1 MSTARTDKMLLFL
14 EDDRDLQTLVCTFL
28 RDKGYQVTPAR
39 SAAEAREVLQSKPVD
54 AAIVDGLL
62 PGMTGADF
70 IRELRQTKPNLPVL
84 FASAFWKDLKSHE
97 LLTRQLGVAR
107 VVHKPYRPEEL
118 AVWLEQL
125 FAVVEPPPP
134 PSESLGSMDDDEDD
148 EPVDDF
154 AASLALLS
162 ADYGAKLPERLASL
176 QALFG
181 RGRHGDAAAMEEAY
195 SVVHKLHGTAGS
207 YGFRDVSI
215 AAGALEDVLQPV
227 KTGGTLDWARVDAGF
242 RALEDRV
249 SLPVLTP
256 EPEAEEAVVAAM
268 GTLLVVDEDAAIL
281 ADAKQMGDREGVR
294 VVTARSPQEACAA
307 VERQWVDGALLHMG
321 SAGLA
326 TANALRAMEG
336 HQSLPLAFSSTGAGL
351 QERVHAAHAGASL
364 FLPRPFTQQDFAT
377 AAERLVTARR
387 LERAKVMVVDDDP
400 EAVRALSQALVSDAV
415 EVVGL
420 ENAYGL
426 LDALAQHR
434 PDLLLLDVQMPGPSG
449 FDLCRILRLTPEWQ
463 ELPILLITTQVGLE
477 FRLAAFQAG
486 ADDYLAKPVLKEE
499 LRARVHA
506 RLERARLSR
515 ERTERD
521 ALTGLMLR
529 RPFVE
534 AVATRLSEARRSD
547 RPLALC
553 FLDVDHFKKVN
564 DQHGHLAGD
573 RVLTRLGRLL
583 GARFRREDLRA
594 RWGGEEFVVAL
605 LGETPESAK
614 EILSRTAEELAGM
627 AFESDAGHTFHVTF
641 SAGLAVAPMDGTT
654 LDELLRVADARL
666 YRAKENGRNRIET
679 E

>member
-1 MSTARTDKMLLFL
+1 MSTARNDKTLLFL
-14 EDDRDLQTLVCTFL
+14 EDDRDLQALVCTFL
-28 RDKGYQVTPAR
+28 RDRGYQVTPAR
-39 SAAEAREVLQSKPVD
+39 TAAEAREVLQSKPVD

-70 IRELRQTKPNLPVL
+70 IRELRKTKPDLPVL

-125 FAVVEPPPP
+125 FAVAQPPPP
-134 PSESLGSMDDDEDD
+134 PAEALEAEDA

-162 ADYGAKLPERLASL
+162 ADYGAKLPERLAML
-176 QALFG
+176 QALLG
-181 RGRHGDAAAMEEAY
+181 KGRHGDAAAMEEAY

-207 YGFRDVSI
+207 YGFREVSI
-215 AAGALEDVLQPV
+215 TAGALEDVLRPV

-256 EPEAEEAVVAAM
+256 ELEPEEAVVAAM
-268 GTLLVVDEDAAIL
+268 GTLLVVDEDAAVL
-281 ADAKQMGDREGVR
+281 ADARRMGEREGVR
-294 VVTARSPQEACAA
+294 VVTAATPQDACAA
-307 VERQWVDGALLHMG
+307 VERQWVDGALLHM
-321 SAGLA
+321 SPAGLA
-326 TANALRAMEG
+326 TAGALRAMEG
-336 HQSLPLAFSSTGAGL
+336 HQSLPLAFSSTGSGL

-377 AAERLVTARR
+377 AAERLVATRR

-426 LDALAQHR
+426 LDALAEHR

-463 ELPILLITTQVGLE
+463 ELPILLITAQVGLE

-534 AVATRLSEARRSD
+534 SVATRLSEARRSD

-573 RVLTRLGRLL
+573 RVLMRLGRLL

-614 EILSRTAEELAGM
+614 EILSRTAEELSAM
-627 AFESDAGHTFHVTF
+627 TFEGDAGETFHVTF
-641 SAGLAVAPMDGTT
+641 SAGLAVAPMDGTS
-654 LDELLRVADARL
+654 LDELLRAADARL

>member
-1 MSTARTDKMLLFL
+1 M
-14 EDDRDLQTLVCTFL
+14 
-28 RDKGYQVTPAR
+28 
-39 SAAEAREVLQSKPVD
+39 
-54 AAIVDGLL
+54 
-62 PGMTGADF
+62 
-70 IRELRQTKPNLPVL
+70 
-84 FASAFWKDLKSHE
+84 
-97 LLTRQLGVAR
+97 
-107 VVHKPYRPEEL
+107 
-118 AVWLEQL
+118 
-125 FAVVEPPPP
+125 
-134 PSESLGSMDDDEDD
+134 
-148 EPVDDF
+148 
-154 AASLALLS
+154 
-162 ADYGAKLPERLASL
+162 
-176 QALFG
+176 
-181 RGRHGDAAAMEEAY
+181 
-195 SVVHKLHGTAGS
+195 
-207 YGFRDVSI
+207 
-215 AAGALEDVLQPV
+215 
-227 KTGGTLDWARVDAGF
+227 
-242 RALEDRV
+242 
-249 SLPVLTP
+249 
-256 EPEAEEAVVAAM
+256 
-268 GTLLVVDEDAAIL
+268 
-281 ADAKQMGDREGVR
+281 
-294 VVTARSPQEACAA
+294 
-307 VERQWVDGALLHMG
+307 
-321 SAGLA
+321 
-326 TANALRAMEG
+326 
-336 HQSLPLAFSSTGAGL
+336 
-351 QERVHAAHAGASL
+351 HAAHAGASL

-387 LERAKVMVVDDDP
+387 QERAKVMVVDDDP
-400 EAVRALSQALVSDAV
+400 EAVRALSQVLVSDAV

-426 LDALAQHR
+426 LDALARHR

-463 ELPILLITTQVGLE
+463 ELPILLITAQVGLE

-534 AVATRLSEARRSD
+534 AVAARLSEARRGD

-573 RVLTRLGRLL
+573 RVLMRLGRLL

-605 LGETPESAK
+605 LGESAESAK

-627 AFESDAGHTFHVTF
+627 AFESDAGKTFHVTF
-641 SAGLAVAPMDGTT
+641 SAGLAVAPQDGTT
-654 LDELLRVADARL
+654 LDELLRAADARL

>member
-1 MSTARTDKMLLFL
+1 MSPARNHKTLLFL
-14 EDDRDLQTLVCTFL
+14 EDDRDLQALVCTFL
-28 RDKGYQVTPAR
+28 RDRGYQVTPAR
-39 SAAEAREVLQSKPVD
+39 TAAEAREVLQSKPVD

-70 IRELRQTKPNLPVL
+70 IRELRKTKPDLPVL

-125 FAVVEPPPP
+125 FAVARPPPP
-134 PSESLGSMDDDEDD
+134 RESLDEEDA

-162 ADYGAKLPERLASL
+162 ADYGAKLPERLATL
-176 QALFG
+176 QALLG
-181 RGRHGDAAAMEEAY
+181 KGRHGDAAAMEEAY

-215 AAGALEDVLQPV
+215 TAGALEDVLRPV

-249 SLPVLTP
+249 SLPVLAP
-256 EPEAEEAVVAAM
+256 EPEPEEAVVAAM
-268 GTLLVVDEDAAIL
+268 GTLLVVDEDAAVL
-281 ADAKQMGDREGVR
+281 ADARRMGEREGVR
-294 VVTARSPQEACAA
+294 VVTAATPQEACAA

-321 SAGLA
+321 EAGLA
-326 TANALRAMEG
+326 TASALRAMEG
-336 HQSLPLAFSSTGAGL
+336 HQSLPLAFSSTSGVL
-351 QERVHAAHAGASL
+351 QERVNAAHAGASL

-377 AAERLVTARR
+377 AAERLVATRR

-449 FDLCRILRLTPEWQ
+449 FDLCRILRLAPEWQ
-463 ELPILLITTQVGLE
+463 ELPILLITAQVGLE

-534 AVATRLSEARRSD
+534 AVGTRLSEARRSD
-547 RPLALC
+547 KPLALC

-573 RVLTRLGRLL
+573 RVLMRLGRLL

-614 EILSRTAEELAGM
+614 EILSRTAEELSAM
-627 AFESDAGHTFHVTF
+627 TFEGDTGDTFHVTF
-641 SAGLAVAPMDGTT
+641 SAGLAVAPGDGTT

-666 YRAKENGRNRIET
+666 YRAKENGRNRIEA

>member
-1 MSTARTDKMLLFL
+1 MSTARNDKTLLFL
-14 EDDRDLQTLVCTFL
+14 EDDRDLQALVCTFL
-28 RDKGYQVTPAR
+28 RDRGYQVTPAR
-39 SAAEAREVLQSKPVD
+39 TAAEAREVLQSKPVD

-70 IRELRQTKPNLPVL
+70 IRELRKTKPDLPVL

-125 FAVVEPPPP
+125 FAVAQPPPP
-134 PSESLGSMDDDEDD
+134 RESLDTEDAED
-148 EPVDDF
+148 AEPVDDF
-154 AASLALLS
+154 AASLARLS
-162 ADYGAKLPERLASL
+162 ADYGAKLPERLAML
-176 QALFG
+176 QALLG
-181 RGRHGDAAAMEEAY
+181 KGRHGDAEAMEEAY

-215 AAGALEDVLQPV
+215 AAGALEDVLRPV
-227 KTGGTLDWARVDAGF
+227 KTGGTLDWAQVDAGF

-256 EPEAEEAVVAAM
+256 EPESEEAVVAAM
-268 GTLLVVDEDAAIL
+268 GTLLVVDEDAGVL
-281 ADAKQMGDREGVR
+281 ADAKRMGKREGVR
-294 VVTARSPQEACAA
+294 VVTAATPLEACAA

-321 SAGLA
+321 AAGLS
-326 TANALRAMEG
+326 TASALRAMEG
-336 HQSLPLAFSSTGAGL
+336 HQSLPLAFSSTGGGL
-351 QERVHAAHAGASL
+351 QERVRAAHAGASL

-377 AAERLVTARR
+377 AAERLVATRR
-387 LERAKVMVVDDDP
+387 LERSKVMVVDDDP

-463 ELPILLITTQVGLE
+463 DLPILLITAQVGLE

-564 DQHGHLAGD
+564 DQYGHLAGD
-573 RVLTRLGRLL
+573 RVLMRLGRLL

-614 EILSRTAEELAGM
+614 EILSRTAEELSAM
-627 AFESDAGHTFHVTF
+627 TFEGDAGETFHVTF
-641 SAGLAVAPMDGTT
+641 SAGLAVAPRDGTT
-654 LDELLRVADARL
+654 LDELLRAADARL

>member
-1 MSTARTDKMLLFL
+1 MSTARNDKTLLFL
-14 EDDRDLQTLVCTFL
+14 EDDRDLQALVCTFL
-28 RDKGYQVTPAR
+28 RDRGYQVTPAR
-39 SAAEAREVLQSKPVD
+39 TAAEAREVLQSKPVD

-70 IRELRQTKPNLPVL
+70 IRELRKTKPDLPVL

-125 FAVVEPPPP
+125 FAVAQPPPP
-134 PSESLGSMDDDEDD
+134 PRESLDAEDA

-154 AASLALLS
+154 AASLARLS
-162 ADYGAKLPERLASL
+162 ADYGAKLPERLAML
-176 QALFG
+176 QALLG
-181 RGRHGDAAAMEEAY
+181 KGRHGDAEAMEEAY

-215 AAGALEDVLQPV
+215 AAGALEDVLRPV
-227 KTGGTLDWARVDAGF
+227 KTGGTLDWAQVDAGF

-256 EPEAEEAVVAAM
+256 EPESEEAVVAAM
-268 GTLLVVDEDAAIL
+268 GTLLVVDEDAGVL
-281 ADAKQMGDREGVR
+281 ADAKRMGKREGVR
-294 VVTARSPQEACAA
+294 VVTAATPLEACAA

-321 SAGLA
+321 AAGLS
-326 TANALRAMEG
+326 TASALRAMEG
-336 HQSLPLAFSSTGAGL
+336 HQSLPLAFSSTGGGL
-351 QERVHAAHAGASL
+351 QERVRAAHAGASL

-377 AAERLVTARR
+377 AAERLVATRR
-387 LERAKVMVVDDDP
+387 LERSKVMVVDDDP

-463 ELPILLITTQVGLE
+463 DLPILLITAQVGLE

-564 DQHGHLAGD
+564 DQYGHLAGD
-573 RVLTRLGRLL
+573 RVLMRLGRLL

-614 EILSRTAEELAGM
+614 EILSRTAEELSAM
-627 AFESDAGHTFHVTF
+627 TFEGDAGETFHVTF
-641 SAGLAVAPMDGTT
+641 SAGLAVAPRDGTT
-654 LDELLRVADARL
+654 LDELLRAADARL

>member
-1 MSTARTDKMLLFL
+1 MSTARNDKTLLFL
-14 EDDRDLQTLVCTFL
+14 EDDRDLQALVCTFL
-28 RDKGYQVTPAR
+28 RDRGYQVTPAR
-39 SAAEAREVLQSKPVD
+39 TAAEAREVLQSKPVD

-70 IRELRQTKPNLPVL
+70 IRELRKTKPDLPVL

-125 FAVVEPPPP
+125 FAVAQPPPP
-134 PSESLGSMDDDEDD
+134 PRESLDAEGAEDA

-162 ADYGAKLPERLASL
+162 ADYGAKLPERLAML
-176 QALFG
+176 QALLG
-181 RGRHGDAAAMEEAY
+181 KGRHGDAEAMEEAY

-215 AAGALEDVLQPV
+215 AAGALEDVLRPV
-227 KTGGTLDWARVDAGF
+227 KTGGTLDWAQVDAGF

-249 SLPVLTP
+249 SLPVLAP
-256 EPEAEEAVVAAM
+256 EPESEEAVVAAM
-268 GTLLVVDEDAAIL
+268 GTLLVVDEDAGVL
-281 ADAKQMGDREGVR
+281 ADAKRMGEREGVR
-294 VVTARSPQEACAA
+294 VVTAATPLEACAA

-321 SAGLA
+321 AAGLA
-326 TANALRAMEG
+326 TASALRAMEG
-336 HQSLPLAFSSTGAGL
+336 HQSLPLAFSSTGGGL
-351 QERVHAAHAGASL
+351 QERVRAAHAGASL
-364 FLPRPFTQQDFAT
+364 FLPRPFTQQDLAL
-377 AAERLVTARR
+377 AVERLVTVRR
-387 LERAKVMVVDDDP
+387 LERARVLVVDDDP
-400 EAVRALSQALVSDAV
+400 DAVRALTQALMSDAV

-420 ENAYGL
+420 ESAYGL

-434 PDLLLLDVQMPGPSG
+434 PDLLLLDVRMPGPSG
-449 FDLCRILRLTPEWQ
+449 FDLCRILRLSPEWQ
-463 ELPILLITTQVGLE
+463 ELPILLISAQVGLE

-486 ADDYLAKPVLKEE
+486 ADDYLAKPVLREE

-534 AVATRLSEARRSD
+534 AVNARLSEARRSD
-547 RPLALC
+547 KPLALC

-564 DQHGHLAGD
+564 DEHGHLAGD
-573 RVLTRLGRLL
+573 RVLMRLGRLL

-614 EILSRTAEELAGM
+614 EILSRTAEELSAM
-627 AFESDAGHTFHVTF
+627 TFEGDAGETFHVTF
-641 SAGLAVAPMDGTT
+641 SAGLAVAPRDGTT
-654 LDELLRVADARL
+654 LDELLRAADARL

>member
-1 MSTARTDKMLLFL
+1 MSTARSDKTLLFL

-39 SAAEAREVLQSKPVD
+39 SAAEARQVLLSEPVD

-70 IRELRQTKPNLPVL
+70 IRELRQTRPALPVL

-125 FAVVEPPPP
+125 FALAESPPAPAEPREPEALDP
-134 PSESLGSMDDDEDD
+134 EDA
-148 EPVDDF
+148 F
-154 AASLALLS
+154 AASLAQLS
-162 ADYGAKLPERLASL
+162 ADYGAKLPERLATL
-176 QALFG
+176 QALLG
-181 RGRHGDAAAMEEAY
+181 RGRHGEASVMEEAY
-195 SVVHKLHGTAGS
+195 AVVHKLHGTAGS
-207 YGFRDVSI
+207 YGFRDVSV
-215 AAGALEDVLQPV
+215 AAGKLEDVLQPV
-227 KTGGTLDWARVDAGF
+227 RAGTPLALDWAAVDAGF
-242 RALEDRV
+242 RALEAV
-249 SLPVLTP
+249 VVMPVL
-256 EPEAEEAVVAAM
+256 EPELEPDPAVVSAM
-268 GTLLVVDEDAAIL
+268 GTLLVVDEDAEIL
-281 ADAKQMGDREGVR
+281 ADARRMGDKEGVR
-294 VVTARSPQEACAA
+294 VVTAGTPDEACAVVA
-307 VERQWVDGALLHMG
+307 RQWVDGALLHMG
-321 SAGLA
+321 PMGLA
-326 TANALRAMEG
+326 TANALRSLEG
-336 HQSLPLAFSSTGAGL
+336 HQSLPLAFSSTGGGL

-387 LERAKVMVVDDDP
+387 QERAKVMVVDDDP

-420 ENAYGL
+420 ENPYGL
-426 LDALAQHR
+426 LDALARHR

-463 ELPILLITTQVGLE
+463 ELPILLVTAQVGLE

-529 RPFVE
+529 RPFVD
-534 AVATRLSEARRSD
+534 AVNARLSEARRGEK
-547 RPLALC
+547 PLALC

-564 DQHGHLAGD
+564 DEHGHLAGD
-573 RVLTRLGRLL
+573 RVLMRLGRLL

-605 LGETPESAK
+605 LGESLESAK
-614 EILSRTAEELAGM
+614 EIFSRTAEELAGM
-627 AFESDAGHTFHVTF
+627 AFEGDAGETFSVTF
-641 SAGLAVAPMDGTT
+641 SAGLVVAPRDGTT

-666 YRAKENGRNRIET
+666 YRAKSNGRDRIET

>member
-1 MSTARTDKMLLFL
+1 MSTARHLNKTLLFL

-39 SAAEAREVLQSKPVD
+39 SAAEARQVLVSQPVD

-70 IRELRQTKPNLPVL
+70 IRELRQTRPGLPVL

-125 FAVVEPPPP
+125 FALAEPPPP
-134 PSESLGSMDDDEDD
+134 PLEALEEEEPEPEDA
-148 EPVDDF
+148 F

-162 ADYGAKLPERLASL
+162 ADYGAKLPERLATL
-176 QALFG
+176 KALLG
-181 RGRHGDAAAMEEAY
+181 RGREGDAPAMEEAY

-215 AAGALEDVLQPV
+215 TAGKLEDVLQPV
-227 KTGGTLDWARVDAGF
+227 RHGGPLDWDAVARAF
-242 RALEDRV
+242 QALEDV
-249 SLPVLTP
+249 VALPVEVEP
-256 EPEAEEAVVAAM
+256 EPEVAEPPSAM
-268 GTLLVVDEDAAIL
+268 GTLLVVDEDPALL
-281 ADAKQMGDREGVR
+281 ADAKRMGEQEGVR
-294 VVTARSPQEACAA
+294 VVTAASADEACAVA
-307 VERQWVDGALLHMG
+307 RRQWVDGALLHMG
-321 SAGLA
+321 AEGIA
-326 TANALRAMEG
+326 TANALRALDG
-336 HQSLPLAFSSTGAGL
+336 HQSLPLAFSSSGGGL
-351 QERVHAAHAGASL
+351 QERVVAAHAGASL
-364 FLPRPFTQQDFAT
+364 FLPRPFTLQDFAT

-387 LERAKVMVVDDDP
+387 QERARVMVVDDDP
-400 EAVRALSQALVSDAV
+400 EAVRALTQALVSDAV

-463 ELPILLITTQVGLE
+463 ELPILLVTAQVGLE

-486 ADDYLAKPVLKEE
+486 ADDYLAKPVLREE

-515 ERTERD
+515 ERTEKD

-534 AVATRLSEARRSD
+534 AVTTRLSEARRVD

-564 DQHGHLAGD
+564 DEHGHLAGD
-573 RVLTRLGRLL
+573 RVLMRLGRLL

-605 LGETPESAK
+605 LGETAENAR

-627 AFESDAGHTFHVTF
+627 SFEGDGGEPFHVTF
-641 SAGLAVAPMDGTT
+641 SAGLAVAPQDGTT
-654 LDELLRVADARL
+654 LEELLRVADSRL
-666 YRAKENGRNRIET
+666 YRAKSNGRNRIEV
-679 E
+679 

>member
-1 MSTARTDKMLLFL
+1 MSTARSAKTLLFV
-14 EDDRDLQTLVCTFL
+14 EDDRDLQALVCAFL

-39 SAAEAREVLQSKPVD
+39 TAAEAREVLQSRPVD

-70 IRELRQTKPNLPVL
+70 IRELRKTKPDLPVL

-125 FAVVEPPPP
+125 FAVAQPPPP
-134 PSESLGSMDDDEDD
+134 PQEALEEDAP

-162 ADYGAKLPERLASL
+162 ADYGAKLPERLATL
-176 QALFG
+176 QALLG
-181 RGRHGDAAAMEEAY
+181 KGRHGDAAAMEEAY

-215 AAGALEDVLQPV
+215 TAGALEDVLRPV

-249 SLPVLTP
+249 SLPVLAP
-256 EPEAEEAVVAAM
+256 EPEPEEAVVAAM
-268 GTLLVVDEDAAIL
+268 GTLLVVDEDAAVL
-281 ADAKQMGDREGVR
+281 ADAKRMGEREGVR
-294 VVTARSPQEACAA
+294 VVTAATPQEACVA

-321 SAGLA
+321 EAGLA
-326 TANALRAMEG
+326 TARALRAMEG
-336 HQSLPLAFSSTGAGL
+336 HQSLPLAFSSTGGGL
-351 QERVHAAHAGASL
+351 QERVDAAHAGASL

-377 AAERLVTARR
+377 AAERLVATRR

-463 ELPILLITTQVGLE
+463 DLPILLITAQVGLE

-486 ADDYLAKPVLKEE
+486 ADDYLAKPVLREE

-534 AVATRLSEARRSD
+534 AVGTRLSEARRSD
-547 RPLALC
+547 KPLALC

-573 RVLTRLGRLL
+573 RVLMRLGRLL

-614 EILSRTAEELAGM
+614 EILSRTAEELSAM
-627 AFESDAGHTFHVTF
+627 TFEGDTGETFHVTF
-641 SAGLAVAPMDGTT
+641 SAGLAVAPGDGTT

-666 YRAKENGRNRIET
+666 YRAKENGRNRIEA

>member
-1 MSTARTDKMLLFL
+1 MSHAHGDKLLLFL
-14 EDDRDLQTLVCTFL
+14 EDDRDLQALVGTFL
-28 RDKGYQVTPAR
+28 RDKGYQVAPAR
-39 SAAEAREVLQSKPVD
+39 SAAEAREVLLNKPVD

-70 IRELRQTKPNLPVL
+70 IRELRQTRPALPVL

-125 FAVVEPPPP
+125 FAREQPPPP
-134 PSESLGSMDDDEDD
+134 PPEAAEDEAEAEDPED
-148 EPVDDF
+148 SF

-162 ADYGAKLPERLASL
+162 ADYGAKLPERLALL
-176 QALFG
+176 QTLLNQ
-181 RGRHGDAAAMEEAY
+181 GRHGDASVMDEAY
-195 SVVHKLHGTAGS
+195 SQVHKLHGTAGS
-207 YGFRDVSI
+207 YGFRDVSV
-215 AAGALEDVLQPV
+215 AAGKLEDTLRPV
-227 KTGGTLDWARVDAGF
+227 KTGGALDWALVDAAYRG
-242 RALEDRV
+242 L
-249 SLPVLTP
+249 
-256 EPEAEEAVVAAM
+256 EAVVSMPELEPELESDAEVVSAM
-268 GTLLVVDEDAAIL
+268 GTLLVVDEDPAIIE
-281 ADAKQMGDREGVR
+281 DARRMGEKEGMR
-294 VVTARSPQEACAA
+294 VVTAATAEEATAMVA
-307 VERQWVDGALLHMG
+307 RQWVDGALLHMG
-321 SAGLA
+321 PTGLA
-326 TANALRAMEG
+326 VAHALRSLEG
-336 HQSLPLAFSSTGAGL
+336 HQSLPLAFTSTGGGL

-364 FLPRPFTQQDFAT
+364 FLPRPFTHQDFSA

-387 LERAKVMVVDDDP
+387 QEKAKVMVVDDDP
-400 EAVRALSQALVSDAV
+400 EAVRALTLALKSDAV

-420 ENAYGL
+420 ENPYIL
-426 LDALAQHR
+426 LDALAKHR

-463 ELPILLITTQVGLE
+463 ELPILLVTAQVGLE

-486 ADDYLAKPVLKEE
+486 ADDYLSKPVLKEE

-529 RPFVE
+529 RPFVD
-534 AVATRLSEARRSD
+534 AVTTRLSEARRGD

-564 DQHGHLAGD
+564 DEHGHLAGD
-573 RVLTRLGRLL
+573 RVLMRLGRLL

-605 LGETPESAK
+605 LGETLESAK
-614 EILSRTAEELAGM
+614 EILSRTAEELSNM
-627 AFESDAGHTFHVTF
+627 AFEGDAGETFHVTF
-641 SAGLAVAPMDGTT
+641 SAGLVMAPQDGTQ

-666 YRAKENGRNRIET
+666 YRAKANGRDRIET
-679 E
+679 T

>member
-1 MSTARTDKMLLFL
+1 MSTARSDKTLLFL
-14 EDDRDLQTLVCTFL
+14 EDDCDLQALVCTFL
-28 RDKGYQVTPAR
+28 RDRGYQVTPAR
-39 SAAEAREVLQSKPVD
+39 TADEAREVLRSRPMD

-70 IRELRQTKPNLPVL
+70 IRELRKTRPDLPVL

-125 FAVVEPPPP
+125 FAAARPPPP
-134 PSESLGSMDDDEDD
+134 PQEALEADA
-148 EPVDDF
+148 PAPADDF

-162 ADYGAKLPERLASL
+162 ADYGAKLPERLATL
-176 QALFG
+176 QALLG
-181 RGRHGDAAAMEEAY
+181 KGRHGDAAALDEAY
-195 SVVHKLHGTAGS
+195 NAVHKLHGTAGS

-215 AAGALEDVLQPV
+215 AAGALEDALRPV
-227 KTGGTLDWARVDAGF
+227 KTGGALDWARVDAGF

-256 EPEAEEAVVAAM
+256 EPEPEEAVVSAM
-268 GTLLVVDEDAAIL
+268 GTLLVVDEDAAVL
-281 ADAKQMGDREGVR
+281 ADARQMGEREGVR
-294 VVTARSPQEACAA
+294 VVTAATPQEACAA
-307 VERQWVDGALLHMG
+307 AERQWVDGALLHMG
-321 SAGLA
+321 PAGLA
-326 TANALRAMEG
+326 TASALRAMEG
-336 HQSLPLAFSSTGAGL
+336 HQSLPLAFSSSGGGL

-377 AAERLVTARR
+377 AAERLVATRR

-400 EAVRALSQALVSDAV
+400 EAVRALSQVLVSDAV

-463 ELPILLITTQVGLE
+463 DLPILLITAQVGLE

-534 AVATRLSEARRSD
+534 AVGTRLSEARRSD
-547 RPLALC
+547 KPLALC

-573 RVLTRLGRLL
+573 RVLMRLGRLL

-605 LGETPESAK
+605 LGESAESAK
-614 EILSRTAEELAGM
+614 DILSRTAEELAAM
-627 AFESDAGHTFHVTF
+627 SFEGDAGETFHVTF
-641 SAGLAVAPMDGTT
+641 SAGLAVAPRDGTT
-654 LDELLRVADARL
+654 LDELLRAADARL

>member
-1 MSTARTDKMLLFL
+1 MSTARSDKTLLFL
-14 EDDRDLQTLVCTFL
+14 EDDRDLQALVCTFL
-28 RDKGYQVTPAR
+28 RDRGYQVTPAR
-39 SAAEAREVLQSKPVD
+39 TADEAREVLRSLPVD

-70 IRELRQTKPNLPVL
+70 IRELRKTRPDLPVL

-125 FAVVEPPPP
+125 FAAARPPPP
-134 PSESLGSMDDDEDD
+134 PREALEADA
-148 EPVDDF
+148 PAPADDF

-162 ADYGAKLPERLASL
+162 ADYGAKLPERLATL
-176 QALFG
+176 QALLG
-181 RGRHGDAAAMEEAY
+181 KGRHGDAAALDEAY
-195 SVVHKLHGTAGS
+195 NAVHKLHGTAGS

-215 AAGALEDVLQPV
+215 AAGALEDALRPV
-227 KTGGTLDWARVDAGF
+227 KTGGALDWARVDAGF

-249 SLPVLTP
+249 SLPVLAP
-256 EPEAEEAVVAAM
+256 EPEPEEAVVSAM
-268 GTLLVVDEDAAIL
+268 GTLLVVDEDAAVL
-281 ADAKQMGDREGVR
+281 ADARQMGEREGVR
-294 VVTARSPQEACAA
+294 VVTAATPQEACAA
-307 VERQWVDGALLHMG
+307 AERQWVDGALLHMG
-321 SAGLA
+321 PAGLA
-326 TANALRAMEG
+326 TASALRAMEG
-336 HQSLPLAFSSTGAGL
+336 HQSLPLAFSSSGGGL

-377 AAERLVTARR
+377 AAERLVATRR

-400 EAVRALSQALVSDAV
+400 EAVRALSQVLVSDAV

-463 ELPILLITTQVGLE
+463 DLPILLITAQVGLE

-534 AVATRLSEARRSD
+534 AVGTRLSEARRSD
-547 RPLALC
+547 KPLALC

-573 RVLTRLGRLL
+573 RVLMRLGRLL

-605 LGETPESAK
+605 LGESAESAK
-614 EILSRTAEELAGM
+614 DILSRTAEELAAM
-627 AFESDAGHTFHVTF
+627 SFEGDAGETFHVTF
-641 SAGLAVAPMDGTT
+641 SAGLAVAPRDGTT
-654 LDELLRVADARL
+654 LDELLRAADARL

>member
-1 MSTARTDKMLLFL
+1 MSTARNDKTLLFL
-14 EDDRDLQTLVCTFL
+14 EDDRDLQALVCTFL
-28 RDKGYQVTPAR
+28 RDRGYQVTPAR
-39 SAAEAREVLQSKPVD
+39 TAAEAREVLQSKPVD

-70 IRELRQTKPNLPVL
+70 IRELRKTKPDLPVL

-125 FAVVEPPPP
+125 FAVAPPPP
-134 PSESLGSMDDDEDD
+134 PPQESQDEEDA

-162 ADYGAKLPERLASL
+162 ADYGAKLPERLATL
-176 QALFG
+176 QALLG
-181 RGRHGDAAAMEEAY
+181 KGRHGDAAAMEEAY

-215 AAGALEDVLQPV
+215 TAGALEDVLRPV

-249 SLPVLTP
+249 SLPVLAP
-256 EPEAEEAVVAAM
+256 EPEQAVVAAM
-268 GTLLVVDEDAAIL
+268 GTLLVVDEDAAVL
-281 ADAKQMGDREGVR
+281 ADARRMGEREGVR
-294 VVTARSPQEACAA
+294 VVTASTPQEACAA
-307 VERQWVDGALLHMG
+307 VEKQWVDGALLHMG
-321 SAGLA
+321 GAGLA
-326 TANALRAMEG
+326 TASALRAMEG
-336 HQSLPLAFSSTGAGL
+336 HQSLPLAFSSTSGGL
-351 QERVHAAHAGASL
+351 QERVNAAHAGASL

-377 AAERLVTARR
+377 AAERLVATRR

-463 ELPILLITTQVGLE
+463 ELPILLITAQVGLE

-534 AVATRLSEARRSD
+534 AVATRLSEARRSEK
-547 RPLALC
+547 PLALC

-573 RVLTRLGRLL
+573 RVLMRLGRLL

-614 EILSRTAEELAGM
+614 EILSRTAEELSAM
-627 AFESDAGHTFHVTF
+627 TFEGDTGDTFHVTF
-641 SAGLAVAPMDGTT
+641 SAGLAVAPGDGTT

>member
-1 MSTARTDKMLLFL
+1 MSTARSAKTLLFL
-14 EDDRDLQTLVCTFL
+14 EDDRDLQALVCAFL

-39 SAAEAREVLQSKPVD
+39 TAAEAREVLQSRPVD

-70 IRELRQTKPNLPVL
+70 IRELRKTKPDLPVL

-125 FAVVEPPPP
+125 FAVAQPPPP
-134 PSESLGSMDDDEDD
+134 PQEALEEDAP

-162 ADYGAKLPERLASL
+162 ADYGAKLPERLATL
-176 QALFG
+176 QALLG
-181 RGRHGDAAAMEEAY
+181 KGRHGDAAALEEAY

-215 AAGALEDVLQPV
+215 TAGALEDVLRPV

-249 SLPVLTP
+249 SLPVLAP
-256 EPEAEEAVVAAM
+256 EPEPEEAVVAAM
-268 GTLLVVDEDAAIL
+268 GTLLVVDEDAAML
-281 ADAKQMGDREGVR
+281 ADARRMGEREGVR
-294 VVTARSPQEACAA
+294 VVTAATPQEACAA

-321 SAGLA
+321 EAGLA
-326 TANALRAMEG
+326 TARALRAMEG
-336 HQSLPLAFSSTGAGL
+336 HQSLPLAFSSTGGGL
-351 QERVHAAHAGASL
+351 QERVDAAHAGASL

-377 AAERLVTARR
+377 AAERLVATRR

-463 ELPILLITTQVGLE
+463 DLPILLITAQVGLE

-486 ADDYLAKPVLKEE
+486 ADDYLAKPVLREE

-547 RPLALC
+547 KPLALC

-573 RVLTRLGRLL
+573 RVLMRLGRLL

-614 EILSRTAEELAGM
+614 EILSRTAEELSAM
-627 AFESDAGHTFHVTF
+627 TFEGDGGETFHVTF
-641 SAGLAVAPMDGTT
+641 SAGLAVAPGDGTT

-666 YRAKENGRNRIET
+666 YRAKENGRDRIEA